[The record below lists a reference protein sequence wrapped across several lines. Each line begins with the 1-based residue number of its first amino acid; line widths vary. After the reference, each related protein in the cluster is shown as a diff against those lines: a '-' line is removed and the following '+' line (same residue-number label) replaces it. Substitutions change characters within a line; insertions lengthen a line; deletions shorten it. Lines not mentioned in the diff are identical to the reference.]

1 MGEILT
7 FIPANLKQL
16 LKGFRVAP
24 FQGPCCPSTPCTE
37 LGGFCELL
45 CEDGSL
51 LNGNSTIW
59 GIYSDFFF
67 CWEQIQIKDSKMSIT
82 INLRTFSEII
92 GDFSMAPWSFR
103 SSWHIRD
110 QRKFFASFSNP
121 DETLPAW
128 LVYPEPSMPFGKLGV
143 DCWIG
148 SCQSYWPI

>member
-7 FIPANLKQL
+7 FIPANLKHL

-59 GIYSDFFF
+59 GIYSVFFF
-67 CWEQIQIKDSKMSIT
+67 VESKSKS
-82 INLRTFSEII
+82 RTRRCQSPWIFEHFLKLLGIFPWPHDHCGVLGTSEIK
-92 GDFSMAPWSFR
+92 G
-103 SSWHIRD
+103 SSLLRFPTLTRHSQHD
-110 QRKFFASFSNP
+110 LCTPNLLCPLAS
-121 DETLPAW
+121 W
-128 LVYPEPSMPFGKLGV
+128 G
-143 DCWIG
+143 WIAG
-148 SCQSYWPI
+148 